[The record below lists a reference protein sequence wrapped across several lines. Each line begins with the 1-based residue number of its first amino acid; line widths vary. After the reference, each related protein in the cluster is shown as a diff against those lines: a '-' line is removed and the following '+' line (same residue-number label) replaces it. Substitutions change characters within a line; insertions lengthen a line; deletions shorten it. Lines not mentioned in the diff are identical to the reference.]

1 MRILVATL
9 FALSSP
15 LLPSVAIA
23 ADAPAAA
30 PKTAL
35 VRGTIEALDAKSMTI
50 KTDAG
55 SDFTGTVTLATR
67 FATVEKRSFSQLKPT
82 DFVGI
87 TAVPGKDG
95 HLSAQEIHVIPLAG
109 LGEGQYPWPHHP
121 STATTSSGMGS
132 MTNGTV
138 TTAQKAPMMGGSMTN
153 GTVTA
158 GGGNWQLN
166 VTYHGAGLV
175 DGQCAGL
182 AVPGKPGCTGTS
194 VVDVTPQ
201 TPIVAIVP
209 YRHDLVK
216 PGVYV
221 VAQVLTDAAGKATVA
236 SATVEKG
243 GVKPEF

>member
-1 MRILVATL
+1 MRILAAMIV
-9 FALSSP
+9 ALSS
-15 LLPSVAIA
+15 SVAMA
-23 ADAPAAA
+23 ADAPPPA
-30 PKTAL
+30 PKTTL
-35 VRGTIEALDAKSMTI
+35 VRGTIQSLDAKSMTI
-50 KTDAG
+50 KTDSG
-55 SDFTGTVTLATR
+55 TDFTGTVTLATR

-95 HLSAQEIHVIPLAG
+95 HLSAQEIHIIPLVG
-109 LGEGQYPWPHHP
+109 IGEGQYPWPHHP
-121 STATTSSGMGS
+121 STAVASSGMGS

-138 TTAQKAPMMGGSMTN
+138 TTAQKAPMMSGSMTN

-158 GGGNWQLN
+158 GGGNWQLD
-166 VTYHGAGLV
+166 VTYHGAEMV
-175 DGQCAGL
+175 DGKCTGH

>member
-1 MRILVATL
+1 MRVLAAMAL
-9 FALSSP
+9 ALSS
-15 LLPSVAIA
+15 SVAFA
-23 ADAPAAA
+23 ADAPPAA
-30 PKTAL
+30 PKTSL
-35 VRGTIEALDAKSMTI
+35 VRGTIQSLDAKSMTI
-50 KTDAG
+50 KTDNG
-55 SDFTGTVTLATR
+55 DFTGAVSLATR
-67 FATVEKRSFSQLKPT
+67 FATVEKRSFSQIKPT

-87 TAVPGKDG
+87 TSVPGKNG
-95 HLSAQEIHVIPLAG
+95 HLSAEEIHVIPLKG
-109 LGEGQYPWPHHP
+109 LGEGQYPWPHRP
-121 STATTSSGMGS
+121 STAATASGGMGS

-138 TTAQKAPMMGGSMTN
+138 TTAQKASMMGGSMTN
-153 GTVTA
+153 GTVAA

-166 VTYHGAGLV
+166 ITYHGAAMV
-175 DGQCAGL
+175 DGKCAGL

-209 YRHDLVK
+209 YRHDMVK

-221 VAQVLTDAAGKATVA
+221 VAQVLTDAAGKATIA

>member
-1 MRILVATL
+1 MRLLATTLLV
-9 FALSSP
+9 LSS
-15 LLPSVAIA
+15 SVAMSAAYA
-23 ADAPAAA
+23 ADAPPPA
-30 PKTAL
+30 PKTTL
-35 VRGTIEALDAKSMTI
+35 VRGTIQSLDAKSMTI
-50 KTDAG
+50 KTDG
-55 SDFTGTVTLATR
+55 GTDFTGTVTLATR

-95 HLSAQEIHVIPLAG
+95 HLSAQEIHIIPLAG
-109 LGEGQYPWPHHP
+109 MGEGQYPWPHHP
-121 STATTSSGMGS
+121 STATESSGMGS

-138 TTAQKAPMMGGSMTN
+138 KAAQKAPMMAGSMTN

-166 VTYHGAGLV
+166 ITYHGAGMV
-175 DGQCAGL
+175 DGKCVGL

-209 YRHDLVK
+209 YRHDMVK

>member
-1 MRILVATL
+1 MRVLAAMAL
-9 FALSSP
+9 ALSS
-15 LLPSVAIA
+15 SVAFA
-23 ADAPAAA
+23 ADAPPAA
-30 PKTAL
+30 PKTSL
-35 VRGTIEALDAKSMTI
+35 VRGTIQSLDAKSMTI
-50 KTDAG
+50 KTDNG
-55 SDFTGTVTLATR
+55 DFTGAVSLATR
-67 FATVEKRSFSQLKPT
+67 FATVEKRSFSQIKPT

-87 TAVPGKDG
+87 TSVPGKDG
-95 HLSAQEIHVIPLAG
+95 HLIAEEIHVIPLKG

-121 STATTSSGMGS
+121 SKAATGGMGS

-138 TTAQKAPMMGGSMTN
+138 TTAQKASMMGGSMTN
-153 GTVTA
+153 GTVAA

-166 VTYHGAGLV
+166 VTYHGAAMV
-175 DGQCAGL
+175 DGKCAGL

-209 YRHDLVK
+209 YRHDMVK

-221 VAQVLTDAAGKATVA
+221 VAQVLTDAAGKATIA